1 MPLHVL
7 CVFKYILHYFVSL
20 QFYYVGMVY
29 ARNGQMSKSS
39 INVFGVADMLWRS
52 HVHMQRCVLWCHGV
66 VTLV

>member
-39 INVFGVADMLWRS
+39 INVFGVADM
-52 HVHMQRCVLWCHGV
+52 
-66 VTLV
+66 